1 MYAQFV
7 TLVREIYHTDAF
19 VPLHAPQFSATDK
32 ELVERAIEST
42 YVSTVGEYVGEFED
56 QLRTV
61 TGAEYVI
68 ATNSGTSA
76 LHLCLLACDVG
87 AGDEV
92 ITTPLSFV
100 ATSNS
105 IRYCSAEPVFVDV
118 EAEALGMCPESLR
131 EFLEQHCE
139 IRDDGLCWNRISGRI
154 VRACMPVHCLGHP
167 ARVEELKRIC
177 DYYRINLIEDAAAG
191 LGSRIGNVSVGL
203 EGVTGA
209 FSFNGNKIITTGGG
223 GAVVTARKD
232 LADRIRH
239 LSSTAKVSHPWLFA
253 HDFVGYN
260 YRLPNLNAALGLAQ
274 LKKLTAYIEKKRML
288 ADCYR
293 DWFQSYGLQTITER
307 NGVNSNYWLN
317 AVVMDDLHQRD
328 AFLEYTNSHEVST
341 RPFWALLHTLPMFR
355 DCLRTNLVTAESIA
369 QRKVN
374 VPRSPQP

>member
-1 MYAQFV
+1 M
-7 TLVREIYHTDAF
+7 
-19 VPLHAPQFSATDK
+19 
-32 ELVERAIEST
+32 
-42 YVSTVGEYVGEFED
+42 
-56 QLRTV
+56 
-61 TGAEYVI
+61 
-68 ATNSGTSA
+68 
-76 LHLCLLACDVG
+76 
-87 AGDEV
+87 
-92 ITTPLSFV
+92 
-100 ATSNS
+100 
-105 IRYCSAEPVFVDV
+105 
-118 EAEALGMCPESLR
+118 
-131 EFLEQHCE
+131 
-139 IRDDGLCWNRISGRI
+139 
-154 VRACMPVHCLGHP
+154 
-167 ARVEELKRIC
+167 
-177 DYYRINLIEDAAAG
+177 
-191 LGSRIGNVSVGL
+191 
-203 EGVTGA
+203 
-209 FSFNGNKIITTGGG
+209 
-223 GAVVTARKD
+223 VTARKD

-369 QRKVN
+369 QRIVN
-374 VPRSPQP
+374 VPSSPQP